1 VTRFLPKIHFSK
13 INNNHHM
20 QLRYLLL
27 FSLFTTLLLVACA
40 DDDGPV
46 GELPVYDDTPYVL
59 SYGSFPV
66 PRLPEDNQLT
76 EQKVLLGRMLF
87 HETMLSKDGSQACA
101 SCHLQ
106 ADGFSDSNRFSVGVE
121 GLRGNRQAMPVFNMA
136 WHTNEFFWDG
146 RATLLRDQALMPIQD
161 PLEMNET
168 LENVITKLSG
178 SKMYRDQFVR
188 AYDDEEITEEKMG
201 LALEQ
206 FMLSIVS
213 NQSKYDRYLAGEVA
227 LSDSE
232 ERGRVLFE
240 MEYNPFFPEFSG
252 ADCTHC
258 HGGKNFENDQYMNNG
273 LDTDAAFTD
282 LGRENVTQSASDR
295 AKFKV
300 PSLRNVGITAPYMHD
315 GRFQTLE
322 QVVNHYNQ
330 GIRSSS
336 TVDPTVENTRESGLF
351 LTPQDK
357 TDLVNFLHTL
367 TDEVMMNEPAYQSP
381 F

>member
-1 VTRFLPKIHFSK
+1 MS
-13 INNNHHM
+13 
-20 QLRYLLL
+20 LRYLLL
-27 FSLFTTLLLVACA
+27 FSLLTTLVLVACG

-59 SYGSFPV
+59 FYGSN
-66 PRLPEDNQLT
+66 LPAPQLPADNPLT

-87 HETMLSKDGSQACA
+87 YETMLSKDGSQACA

-106 ADGFSDSNRFSVGVE
+106 TDGFSDPNRFSIGVE
-121 GLRGNRQAMPVFNMA
+121 GLPGKRQAMPIFNMA
-136 WHTNEFFWDG
+136 WHSNQFFWDG
-146 RATLLRDQALMPIQD
+146 RANLLRDQALKPIED

-168 LENVITKLSG
+168 LENVIAKLSD

-188 AYDDEEITEEKMG
+188 AFDSEEITEEKMA

-213 NQSKYDRYLAGEVA
+213 YQSKYDRYLAGEVA
-227 LSDSE
+227 LTESE
-232 ERGRVLFE
+232 ERGRILFE
-240 MEYNPFFPEFSG
+240 TEYNPFFPEFSG
-252 ADCTHC
+252 ADCAHC

-273 LDTDAAFTD
+273 LDSDADFTD
-282 LGRENVTQSASDR
+282 LGREMVTQNAADR

-300 PSLRNVGITAPYMHD
+300 PSLRNVAITAPYMHD

-322 QVVNHYNQ
+322 QVVDHYNQ
-330 GIRSSS
+330 GIRNSS
-336 TVDPTVENTRESGLF
+336 TVDPTVENTRETGLF

-357 TDLVNFLHTL
+357 MDLVNFLHTL
-367 TDEVMMNEPAYQSP
+367 TDEVMMSEPAYQSP

>member
-1 VTRFLPKIHFSK
+1 MKIQFL
-13 INNNHHM
+13 NVNNHRHM

-27 FSLFTTLLLVACA
+27 FSLFASLLFLACD

-46 GELPVYDDTPYVL
+46 AVPPVYDDTPYIL

-106 ADGFSDSNRFSVGVE
+106 ADGFSDSRRFSIGVE
-121 GLRGNRQAMPVFNMA
+121 GLPGNRQAMPVFNMA
-136 WHTNEFFWDG
+136 WHTNQFFWDG
-146 RATLLRDQALMPIQD
+146 RANLLRDQALKPIQD

-168 LENVITKLSG
+168 LENVITKLSD
-178 SKMYRDQFVR
+178 SKMYRDQFIR
-188 AYDDEEITEEKMG
+188 AYDSEEITEEKLA

-206 FMLSIVS
+206 FMFSIVS
-213 NQSKYDRYLAGEVA
+213 NQSKYDRYLAGEIE
-227 LSDSE
+227 LSESE
-232 ERGRVLFE
+232 ERGLLLFE
-240 MEYNPFFPEFSG
+240 GEYNPFFPEASG
-252 ADCTHC
+252 ADCFHC
-258 HGGKNFENDQYMNNG
+258 HGGKNFENDRYANNG
-273 LDTDAAFTD
+273 LDIDADFTD
-282 LGRENVTQSASDR
+282 LGRGNVTQNPADR

-322 QVVNHYNQ
+322 QVIDHYNQ
-330 GIRSSS
+330 GIKSSS
-336 TVDPTVENTRESGLF
+336 TLDPTLENTRETGLF

-357 TDLVNFLHTL
+357 TDLINFLHTL
-367 TDEVMMNEPAYQSP
+367 TDEVMMSEPAYQSP